1 MASTSAP
8 RGARDLVMCLSTTR
22 GARRVA
28 ASCGCCSS
36 VSGSSMKSMSSPSL
50 ERRDAGAAFGLCHS
64 ARPRRAEAR
73 AKLGA
78 TGCSFTKNLP
88 WGAAA
93 PLQGANDS
101 TGFWGWPRRLIPLL
115 SPVHGHKAE
124 RARSTL
130 SVRCPAAGR
139 CQRPVSCGVTLYGI
153 DSIKAPLP
161 VRADAWQHLARDL
174 DPGRLEAMTNQLG
187 RAPRRR
193 HGGNRC
199 PCRADQSGLSRIA
212 AIGRRLTSIPRRA
225 VLRRRLPGGK

>member
-1 MASTSAP
+1 M
-8 RGARDLVMCLSTTR
+8 
-22 GARRVA
+22 
-28 ASCGCCSS
+28 
-36 VSGSSMKSMSSPSL
+36 
-50 ERRDAGAAFGLCHS
+50 
-64 ARPRRAEAR
+64 
-73 AKLGA
+73 
-78 TGCSFTKNLP
+78 
-88 WGAAA
+88 
-93 PLQGANDS
+93 QGANDS

-130 SVRCPAAGR
+130 TVRCPAAGR

-174 DPGRLEAMTNQLG
+174 DRGRLEAMTNQLG